1 MAAWPEGEET
11 AVRFGVSL
19 FPLRHRQLAEVAVV
33 ADELGYDCVF
43 LGEHVI
49 SPIEMTS
56 AYPYAPST
64 EDTPAYHPGLP
75 FFDPY
80 AALAFVAARTSK
92 IKLCLSLSIVPL
104 HDPYHLARSVA
115 TIDLFSEQRFLF
127 GIGAGWLREEFE
139 ILGMG
144 WDDRG
149 RRLDE
154 VLDLLEVLWNEP
166 EPEFDGNFYRLP
178 RSMMEPKPGSRPHPP
193 YVFGGITTSAVRRTA
208 ARGDG
213 WFGVGV
219 DPDATAA
226 IVERIRDRRAPDRSP
241 VEITVGLP
249 PDAVIDDGLIDAYER
264 AGVRPTRRP
273 PVAEGP
279 RRLGEP
285 RDARRI
291 DRPRFMIAIC

>member
-1 MAAWPEGEET
+1 M
-11 AVRFGVSL
+11 RFGVSL
-19 FPLRHRQLAEVAVV
+19 FPLRHHQVAEVAVV

-49 SPIEMTS
+49 SPIEMAS

-64 EDTPAYHPGLP
+64 EDAPAYHPGLP

-144 WDDRG
+144 WEDRG

-154 VLDLLEVLWNEP
+154 VLDLLEVLWNDP
-166 EPEFDGNFYRLP
+166 EPEFNGRFYRLP

-193 YVFGGITTSAVRRTA
+193 YIFGGLTASAVRRTA
-208 ARGDG
+208 ERGDG

-226 IVERIRDRRAPDRSP
+226 IVARIHDRRAPGRSP
-241 VEITVGLP
+241 VEITVGLS

-264 AGVRPTRRP
+264 AGVDRLVVRPWQK
-273 PVAEGP
+273 G
-279 RRLGEP
+279 
-285 RDARRI
+285 RDAMANLERLAASI
-291 DRPRFMIAIC
+291 DLGTAPSPTG

>member
-1 MAAWPEGEET
+1 M
-11 AVRFGVSL
+11 
-19 FPLRHRQLAEVAVV
+19 
-33 ADELGYDCVF
+33 
-43 LGEHVI
+43 
-49 SPIEMTS
+49 
-56 AYPYAPST
+56 
-64 EDTPAYHPGLP
+64 
-75 FFDPY
+75 
-80 AALAFVAARTSK
+80 AARTST

-144 WDDRG
+144 WEDRG

-166 EPEFDGNFYRLP
+166 EPEFDGHFYRLP
-178 RSMMEPKPGSRPHPP
+178 RSMMEPKPASRPHPP
-193 YVFGGITTSAVRRTA
+193 YIFGGTTTSAVRRTA

-219 DPDATAA
+219 DPDTTAV
-226 IVERIRDRRAPDRSP
+226 IVQRIHDRRAPGRAP

-249 PDAVIDDGLIDAYER
+249 PDTAIDDGLIDAYER
-264 AGVRPTRRP
+264 AGVDRLVVRPWQK
-273 PVAEGP
+273 G
-279 RRLGEP
+279 
-285 RDARRI
+285 RDASANLEKLAASI
-291 DRPRFMIAIC
+291 GLGS